1 MRYLG
6 IDYGSK
12 RVGIAL
18 SDEKGEFAI
27 PVIVLNNSKK
37 LIDEIVALAEENKVE
52 KIIMGE
58 SKDYKGKP
66 NAIYKESLEFKKK
79 LEGEGYTVEMEPE
92 FMTSMHAEKTQG
104 KTKMLDASSAA
115 LILQSF
121 LDKLPKTDL

>member
-27 PVIVLNNSKK
+27 PFIVLNSSKK
-37 LIDEIVALAEENKVE
+37 MVDEILGIAEENNVKT
-52 KIIMGE
+52 IILGE

-66 NAIYKESLEFKKK
+66 NAIHADSLEFKKE
-79 LEGEGYTVEMEPE
+79 LEAEGYEVIFEPE

-104 KTKMLDASSAA
+104 KHDLLDASSAA
-115 LILQSF
+115 LILQSY
-121 LDKLPKTDL
+121 LDKLPK

>member
-18 SDEKGEFAI
+18 SDEKAEFAI
-27 PVIVLNNSKK
+27 PFIVLKSSKK
-37 LIDEIVALAEENKVE
+37 LVEEILDIAEENKVE

-66 NAIYKESLEFKKK
+66 NAIYEESLEFKKK
-79 LEGEGYTVEMEPE
+79 LEGEGYIVEMEPE

-104 KTKMLDASSAA
+104 KHDLLDASSAA

-121 LDKLPKTDL
+121 LDKLPKK